1 LRITWIGKG
10 ESGRRDF
17 LGKPTCDPVLQ
28 CEFSLRK
35 SSQNPVPAR
44 KLASGYVMVF
54 WRPPDHGSLDAPLP
68 KSRKRRS
75 NIARNIDGFPDSR
88 SASRDRE
95 KGNGLDR

>member
-1 LRITWIGKG
+1 M
-10 ESGRRDF
+10 
-17 LGKPTCDPVLQ
+17 
-28 CEFSLRK
+28 
-35 SSQNPVPAR
+35 PAR

-54 WRPPDHGSLDAPLP
+54 WRPPDQGSLDAPLP

-75 NIARNIDGFPDSR
+75 NIARNIDGFPDGFPDSR